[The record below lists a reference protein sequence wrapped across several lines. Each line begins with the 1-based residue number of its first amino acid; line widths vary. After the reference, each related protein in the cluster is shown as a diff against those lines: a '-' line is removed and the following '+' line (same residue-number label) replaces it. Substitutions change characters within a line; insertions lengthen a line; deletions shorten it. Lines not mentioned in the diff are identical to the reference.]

1 MSEKKPGLS
10 VGVSAC
16 RMEVSLTKRV
26 IRHTAC
32 SPTYTFP
39 RVKYHSPA
47 RTGELQQEHQMFGQ
61 ESFGLV
67 FNVKLKSNLTVKMY
81 GLYS

>member
-1 MSEKKPGLS
+1 
-10 VGVSAC
+10 
-16 RMEVSLTKRV
+16 MEVSSNKRV

-32 SPTYTFP
+32 SATYTFP
-39 RVKYHSPA
+39 RVKYHRPA
-47 RTGELQQEHQMFGQ
+47 RTGELQQEHQMFSQ

-67 FNVKLKSNLTVKMY
+67 FDVNLKSNLTVKMY